1 MTFGIEKGVYTLSL
15 GMEATLAWA
24 IILLLIGRWLVQ
36 RVYVLQR
43 FCIPAPVVGGLLFSL
58 LTLFLHQTG
67 LMAVKMTTTFQTP
80 LMLGFFTTIGL
91 IASLKLVKKGGK
103 ILFFYWLLCSI
114 LALMQ
119 NSIGVSLAEV
129 LDIHP
134 LLGVL
139 MGAVSMEGGHGA
151 AGAFGPEVEA
161 MGIYGATAVAM
172 AAATFGLV
180 SGGLIGGPIAN
191 YLIKKGNLTSTELD
205 ENPDAV
211 TEEAVE
217 GTHMTASL
225 FMQHAAVITVCM
237 TVGLWV
243 ATTLKASL
251 AIALPSYV
259 GAMFFAVVV
268 RNLNDHFHW
277 MNLDNGIINFIGEIC
292 LGIFLSMALMTLRLW
307 ELADLALPMIIVLA
321 AQVLFMVFYT
331 VVIAF
336 RVLGKTYDAA
346 IICAGMAGHGLGAT
360 PNAIANMTA
369 VTERFGPSTK
379 AFLVVPLCG
388 AFLIDLFGIPCITWF
403 INYFAP

>member
-119 NSIGVSLAEV
+119 NIIGISLAEV

-151 AGAFGPEVEA
+151 AGAFGPEVET

-388 AFLIDLFGIPCITWF
+388 AFLIDMFGIPCITWF

>member
-119 NSIGVSLAEV
+119 NIIGVSLAEV

-151 AGAFGPEVEA
+151 AGAFGPEVEV

-243 ATTLKASL
+243 ATTLKVSL

>member
-36 RVYVLQR
+36 RVYILQR
-43 FCIPAPVVGGLLFSL
+43 FCIPAPVVGGLIFSL

-251 AIALPSYV
+251 AIVLPSYV

>member
-24 IILLLIGRWLVQ
+24 IILLLIGRWLVR

-58 LTLFLHQTG
+58 LTLVLHQTG

-103 ILFFYWLLCSI
+103 MLFFYWLLCSI

>member
-119 NSIGVSLAEV
+119 NIIGISLAEV

-268 RNLNDHFHW
+268 RNLNDHSHW

-388 AFLIDLFGIPCITWF
+388 AFLIDMFGIPCITWF

>member
-119 NSIGVSLAEV
+119 NIIGVSLAEV

-217 GTHMTASL
+217 GTHMTAPL

-277 MNLDNGIINFIGEIC
+277 MKLDNGIINFIGEIC

>member
-119 NSIGVSLAEV
+119 NIIGVSLAEV

-277 MNLDNGIINFIGEIC
+277 MNLDNSIINFIGEIC

>member
-119 NSIGVSLAEV
+119 NIIGVSLAEV

-268 RNLNDHFHW
+268 RNLNDHFNW

-388 AFLIDLFGIPCITWF
+388 AFLIDMFGIPCITWF

>member
-67 LMAVKMTTTFQTP
+67 LIAVKMTTTFQTP

>member
-388 AFLIDLFGIPCITWF
+388 AFLIDMFGIPCITWF

>member
-103 ILFFYWLLCSI
+103 VLFFYWLLCSI

-119 NSIGVSLAEV
+119 NIIGVSLAEV

-161 MGIYGATAVAM
+161 MGIYGAAAVAL

-180 SGGLIGGPIAN
+180 SGGRIGG
-191 YLIKKGNLTSTELD
+191 
-205 ENPDAV
+205 
-211 TEEAVE
+211 
-217 GTHMTASL
+217 
-225 FMQHAAVITVCM
+225 
-237 TVGLWV
+237 
-243 ATTLKASL
+243 
-251 AIALPSYV
+251 
-259 GAMFFAVVV
+259 
-268 RNLNDHFHW
+268 
-277 MNLDNGIINFIGEIC
+277 
-292 LGIFLSMALMTLRLW
+292 
-307 ELADLALPMIIVLA
+307 
-321 AQVLFMVFYT
+321 
-331 VVIAF
+331 
-336 RVLGKTYDAA
+336 
-346 IICAGMAGHGLGAT
+346 
-360 PNAIANMTA
+360 
-369 VTERFGPSTK
+369 
-379 AFLVVPLCG
+379 
-388 AFLIDLFGIPCITWF
+388 
-403 INYFAP
+403 

>member
-119 NSIGVSLAEV
+119 NIIGVSLAEV

-225 FMQHAAVITVCM
+225 FTQHAAVITVCM

-388 AFLIDLFGIPCITWF
+388 AFLIDMFGIPCITWF

>member
-119 NSIGVSLAEV
+119 NIIGVSLAEV

-259 GAMFFAVVV
+259 GAMFFAVAV

>member
-58 LTLFLHQTG
+58 LTLFLHQMG

-119 NSIGVSLAEV
+119 NIIGVSLAEV

-259 GAMFFAVVV
+259 GAMFFAVAV

>member
-67 LMAVKMTTTFQTP
+67 LMAIKMTTTFQTP

-119 NSIGVSLAEV
+119 NIIGVSLAEV

-225 FMQHAAVITVCM
+225 FMQHAAVITVYM

-321 AQVLFMVFYT
+321 AQVLFMVIYT

>member
-91 IASLKLVKKGGK
+91 IASLKLVKNGGK

-119 NSIGVSLAEV
+119 NIIGVSLAEV

-225 FMQHAAVITVCM
+225 FMQHAAIITVCM

-388 AFLIDLFGIPCITWF
+388 AFLIDMFGIPCITWF

>member
-119 NSIGVSLAEV
+119 NIIGVSLAEV

-277 MNLDNGIINFIGEIC
+277 MKLDNGIINFIGEIC

>member
-67 LMAVKMTTTFQTP
+67 LMAIKMTTTFQTP

>member
-36 RVYVLQR
+36 HVYVLQR

-119 NSIGVSLAEV
+119 NIIGISLAEV

-388 AFLIDLFGIPCITWF
+388 AFLIDMFGIPCITWF
-403 INYFAP
+403 INYFAS

>member
-67 LMAVKMTTTFQTP
+67 LMAIKMTTTFQTP

-119 NSIGVSLAEV
+119 NIIGVSLAEV

-321 AQVLFMVFYT
+321 AQVLFMVIYT